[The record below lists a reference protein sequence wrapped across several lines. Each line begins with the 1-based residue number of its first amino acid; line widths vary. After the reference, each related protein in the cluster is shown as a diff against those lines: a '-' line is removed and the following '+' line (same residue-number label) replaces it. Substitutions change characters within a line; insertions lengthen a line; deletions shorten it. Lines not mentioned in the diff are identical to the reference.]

1 MGMEVRHMA
10 DATQADR
17 GWVQYP
23 LRLRPELKR
32 RLEARARAEER
43 SLRWV
48 LEQAAEAYLRAG
60 CAGEMPA
67 GPGSGEGG
75 ER

>member
-1 MGMEVRHMA
+1 MA
-10 DATQADR
+10 EATQVDK

-32 RLEARARAEER
+32 RLEARALAEER

-48 LEQAAEAYLRAG
+48 LEQAAEAYLVAR
-60 CAGEMPA
+60 PA
-67 GPGSGEGG
+67 AQDSGEGG
-75 ER
+75 D

>member
-1 MGMEVRHMA
+1 MA
-10 DATQADR
+10 EATQVDK

-60 CAGEMPA
+60 CAGET
-67 GPGSGEGG
+67 PGAQDSGEGG
-75 ER
+75 D

>member
-1 MGMEVRHMA
+1 MA
-10 DATQADR
+10 EATQVDK
-17 GWVQYP
+17 GWVHYP

-60 CAGEMPA
+60 CAGETPA
-67 GPGSGEGG
+67 AQDSGEGG
-75 ER
+75 D